1 MKKVIVHKS
10 AVPIY
15 IAAGAWAAYALLFP
29 LYRVGHFAIAAAVS
43 AAAYFVS
50 RCFCKDVK
58 EEIEVE
64 PEPVRTGNEAL
75 DEMIAQGQLALKEM
89 RRRSH
94 QPSDPPAGGA
104 VRQDLRPGEAETG
117 KAAPDP
123 QVHELLPAHHSEAAQ
138 HL

>member
-50 RCFCKDVK
+50 RCFCKDCLLY
-58 EEIEVE
+58 
-64 PEPVRTGNEAL
+64 T
-75 DEMIAQGQLALKEM
+75 
-89 RRRSH
+89 S
-94 QPSDPPAGGA
+94 PSPRDY
-104 VRQDLRPGEAETG
+104 
-117 KAAPDP
+117 
-123 QVHELLPAHHSEAAQ
+123 HSSRMPSSA
-138 HL
+138 

>member
-75 DEMIAQGQLALKEM
+75 DEMIKTLRGKGFELVPISQLIMKDNFKM
-89 RRRSH
+89 NV
-94 QPSDPPAGGA
+94 DG
-104 VRQDLRPGEAETG
+104 RQV
-117 KAAPDP
+117 KN
-123 QVHELLPAHHSEAAQ
+123 
-138 HL
+138 